1 MEATAKHS
9 LESITHLKRWTDK
22 LFSFRLTRQPGFRFI
37 PGQFVRLGLE
47 REDGQLVWRP
57 YSMVSAAYD
66 DYLEFYS
73 IVVPGGEF
81 TSRLAQ
87 RKVGDTVLVDRTCY
101 GFLTAERLESGG
113 DLWFLATGT
122 GLAPFISILH
132 DPRVWESH
140 DHLILAHSTR
150 IAAELNYQD
159 TLAALEKH
167 PLFGSQAHKLRYLPV
182 VTREAVPGALSERL
196 TTLIDNGRL
205 EQAAGLALDPAR
217 SRVMVCGNPDM
228 SEDCRQRL
236 AARGFSPPRR
246 GQPGTMVFEHSF

>member
-1 MEATAKHS
+1 METTAKYT
-9 LESITHLKRWTDK
+9 LETITHLQRWTDK
-22 LFSFRLTRQPGFRFI
+22 LFSFRLTRQPGFRFT

-47 REDGQLVWRP
+47 REDRQLVWRP

-81 TSRLAQ
+81 TSRLA
-87 RKVGDTVLVDRTCY
+87 KLNVGDSLLVDRTCY

-113 DLWFLATGT
+113 DLWLLATGT

-150 IAAELNYQD
+150 TASELNYQD
-159 TLAALEKH
+159 TLAALDRN
-167 PLFGSQAHKLRYLPV
+167 PLFGNQVHKLRYLPV
-182 VTREAVPGALSERL
+182 VTREAVPGALNERL
-196 TTLIDNGRL
+196 TTLLDNGRL
-205 EQAAGLALDPAR
+205 EQAAGLRLEPAH
-217 SRVMVCGNPDM
+217 SRIMVCGNPDM
-228 SEDCRQRL
+228 AEDCRQRL
-236 AARGFSPPRR
+236 AARGFAPPRR
-246 GQPGTMVFEHSF
+246 GQPGTMAFEHSF